1 MRTKLPSIPKPPVVK
16 RGPRIYQFGKEQRHT
31 GGPGD
36 PPPGFITIK
45 TTATEW
51 PIYWALAKV
60 LGAPAADK
68 VRTAPFLGGPPAW
81 SYQSYIDV
89 GGLKQ
94 SNFDFMVWQPNPY
107 SAPVAIRCQT
117 EGFHNFVNNAKHVYD
132 KLHRSRAEDDF
143 DVVDIYDY
151 LYLGDKSGQAAI
163 LAVKYALQLIEP
175 PNPVYTHAVRRTNS
189 YMTGV

>member
-60 LGAPAADK
+60 LGTPAADK
-68 VRTAPFLGGPPAW
+68 IRTAPFLGGPPHW
-81 SYQSYIDV
+81 EYQSYVDV
-89 GGLKQ
+89 GGLKDT
-94 SNFDFMVWQPNPY
+94 NYDFMIWQPNGF
-107 SAPVAIRCQT
+107 SAPVAIRIQT
-117 EGFHNFVNNAKHVYD
+117 EGFHSFTHNAKHVYD
-132 KLHRSRAEDDF
+132 RLHRARGEENF
-143 DVVDIYDY
+143 DVVDIYDAY
-151 LYLGDKSGQAAI
+151 YMSDPSGQAAVQ
-163 LAVKYALQLIEP
+163 LVKMALGLIEP
-175 PNPVYTHAVRRTNS
+175 PNPIYTHAIRRVKS
-189 YMTGV
+189 YMGV